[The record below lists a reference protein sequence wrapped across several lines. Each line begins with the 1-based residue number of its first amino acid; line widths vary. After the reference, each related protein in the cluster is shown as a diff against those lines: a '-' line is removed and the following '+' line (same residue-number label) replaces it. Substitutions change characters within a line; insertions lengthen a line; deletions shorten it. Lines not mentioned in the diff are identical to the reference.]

1 MMARSRAALIH
12 RRHCNC
18 AKLRMS
24 VFRSLARGLLPN
36 GDRKVFLQ
44 INRFEEF

>member
-24 VFRSLARGLLPN
+24 VFRSLARGFNLMVIGKSPS
-36 GDRKVFLQ
+36 K
-44 INRFEEF
+44 